1 MAGSGVWGKL
11 GGAGFGLAVGG
22 PLGALLGAVAGHV
35 LVDRE
40 GSVFGAP
47 PRDVVFTTGLVAL
60 AAKMAK
66 SDGVVSRSE
75 VEAFRRI
82 VEVPDEARAQV
93 ERLFDLAKSTTAGF
107 ESYAAQIAETFRDEP
122 RLLEDVLDG
131 LFHVAKAD
139 GAVHERELAYLE
151 SVAGVL
157 GFDEA
162 AFERVLAR
170 HVRMKNDP
178 YLVLGADRSMSD
190 ADLRRHYRA
199 LVKEIHPDRE
209 IARGLPPEAVKI
221 ATDRL
226 AAVNAAWERIGA
238 ERGLS

>member
-1 MAGSGVWGKL
+1 
-11 GGAGFGLAVGG
+11 
-22 PLGALLGAVAGHV
+22 
-35 LVDRE
+35 
-40 GSVFGAP
+40 
-47 PRDVVFTTGLVAL
+47 VVFTTGLVAL

-107 ESYAAQIAETFRDEP
+107 ESYAAQIAEAFRDEP

-162 AFERVLAR
+162 TFERIVAR
-170 HVRMKNDP
+170 HVRRKNDP
-178 YLVLGADRSMSD
+178 YLVLGADPRHE
-190 ADLRRHYRA
+190 RRGPAPALPRPGQGDPPRPGDRA
-199 LVKEIHPDRE
+199 RPA
-209 IARGLPPEAVKI
+209 ARGGEDRNGPPRRRQR
-221 ATDRL
+221 RL
-226 AAVNAAWERIGA
+226 GTHRRGA
-238 ERGLS
+238 RFDVRPFSLE